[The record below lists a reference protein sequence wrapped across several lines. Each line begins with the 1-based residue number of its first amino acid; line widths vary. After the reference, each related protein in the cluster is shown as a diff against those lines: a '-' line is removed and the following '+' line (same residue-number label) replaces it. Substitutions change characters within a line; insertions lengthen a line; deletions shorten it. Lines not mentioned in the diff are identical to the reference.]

1 MQKPALT
8 LITCLF
14 GLSLAGCA
22 AFDSSPGS
30 ESTPVS
36 GQDGTQGSESPQE
49 QSKAPEPSGTSMEYA
64 DFRPEVLYLLLS
76 GEIAAQRGRYDVVLA
91 NYLEAARQ
99 SRDIGVI
106 ERSLRIAQSLNAAN
120 AQRQLADLWLEIDP
134 GNLQAH
140 RVLAIQAVRQNQ
152 LETAL
157 GHMET
162 IMDLGGDADF
172 DSLAAMAGNLP
183 VEEQQKLLALY
194 LELEQRH
201 PDDLELQYSIALLLK
216 VTGDPQ
222 QGLAQIQP
230 LLDENPNFQPALV
243 LKGDLLYQTGQKS
256 EALDYLQRNT
266 RRFPDNRRM
275 GTLYGRM
282 LIGEGELRSAQD
294 EFRRLITRFPDAPGL
309 RLSHALV
316 ALENGETGVARNELT
331 RLIEQGHH
339 TNEAHYYLGR
349 IADQNQRPEQAIGYY
364 QNVESGNYYFPAI
377 ARASQLRA
385 EQGDLEGALAR
396 IQTLREAN
404 PELAENFWQLELNLL
419 MDNGKES
426 EALAAANA
434 ALQEFPENIQ
444 IRYARAMQL
453 DSVGRPD
460 DAETDLRTILEAEPE
475 NSIALNALGY
485 IMTVHSDR
493 YSEAQTLIEKALAQ
507 DPENPAILDSMGWVL
522 FKQGNSDQAL
532 DYLTRAWEVF
542 PDPEVAAH
550 LGEVLWHT
558 GNQGQARIIWE
569 QGLEQNP
576 EHPIL
581 RETIDRLTE
590 EAPQ

>member
-8 LITCLF
+8 LITCLL
-14 GLSLAGCA
+14 GLLMAGCA
-22 AFDSSPGS
+22 AFDSPPGA
-30 ESTPVS
+30 ESSPVS
-36 GQDGTQGSESPQE
+36 GQTGTQSNDTPQDQAKPAQPSEQ
-49 QSKAPEPSGTSMEYA
+49 QLEYA
-64 DFRPEVLYLLLS
+64 DFEPDVLYLLLS

-91 NYLEAARQ
+91 SYLKAAEQ
-99 SRDIGVI
+99 SRDAGVI
-106 ERSLRIAQSLNAAN
+106 KRSLRIAQSLNADQ
-120 AQRQLADLWLEIDP
+120 AQRQLADLWLEIEP

-140 RVLAIQAVRQNQ
+140 GILALQAVKQNQ

-183 VEEQQKLLALY
+183 ADKQQELLALY

-222 QGLAQIQP
+222 QGLAQLEP
-230 LLDENPNFQPALV
+230 LLDQNPNFQPALV
-243 LKGDLLYQTGQKS
+243 LKGDLLYQSGQKR

-294 EFRRLITRFPDAPGL
+294 EFKRLVTRFPDAPGL
-309 RLSHALV
+309 QLSHALV
-316 ALENGETGVARNELT
+316 ALENGETGVAREELT
-331 RLIEQGHH
+331 RLIEQNHH

-349 IADQNQRPEQAIGYY
+349 IADQNERREQAIDHY
-364 QNVESGNYYFPAI
+364 QKVASGNYYFPAI
-377 ARASQLRA
+377 ARASELRA
-385 EQGDLEGALAR
+385 EQGELEEALAN
-396 IQTLREAN
+396 IQALRQAN
-404 PELAENFWQLELNLL
+404 PQQAENFWQLEVNLL
-419 MDNGKES
+419 IDHGTGS

-434 ALQEFPENIQ
+434 ALQEFPDNIQ
-444 IRYARAMQL
+444 LRYARAMQL
-453 DSVGRPD
+453 DAVGRAG
-460 DAETDLRTILEAEPE
+460 DAEADLRTILAAEPE
-475 NSIALNALGY
+475 NAVALNALGY
-485 IMTVHSDR
+485 IITVHSDR
-493 YSEAQTLIEKALAQ
+493 YDEAQTLIEKALAQ

-522 FKQGNSDQAL
+522 FKQGNSEQAL

-550 LGEVLWHT
+550 LGEVLWQT
-558 GNQGQARIIWE
+558 GNQSQARIIWE
-569 QGLEQNP
+569 QGLEQDP
-576 EHPIL
+576 DHPVL
-581 RETIDRLTE
+581 RETIERLTE